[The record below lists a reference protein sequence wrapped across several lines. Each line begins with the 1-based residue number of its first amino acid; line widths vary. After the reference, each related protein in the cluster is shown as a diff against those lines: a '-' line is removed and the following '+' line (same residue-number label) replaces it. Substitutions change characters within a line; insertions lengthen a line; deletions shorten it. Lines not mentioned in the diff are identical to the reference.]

1 MLRFCR
7 AISVPML
14 CAVLGLGSVSSV
26 MSPPATRPPHGWSTQ
41 AQVVRVLDGDT
52 IEVEITRKVRV
63 RLLDCWAPE
72 TRDLGG
78 PESMKNLTRLLSD
91 SEVTLLVPT
100 DSDEVQDIW
109 TFGRVLGYVWSKADA
124 DKSVNQLQV
133 EQGHATAEKVR

>member
-1 MLRFCR
+1 MLNLAQIALFNFTALAALWAAMTC
-7 AISVPML
+7 MTQ
-14 CAVLGLGSVSSV
+14 
-26 MSPPATRPPHGWSTQ
+26 PPATRPPHGWSTQ

-52 IEVEITRKVRV
+52 LEVEITRRVRV

-72 TRDLGG
+72 TRDPGG
-78 PESMKNLTRLLSD
+78 PESTENLARLLSD

-100 DSDEVQDIW
+100 DSEEVQDIW

-133 EQGHATAEKVR
+133 EQGHATAGKVQ